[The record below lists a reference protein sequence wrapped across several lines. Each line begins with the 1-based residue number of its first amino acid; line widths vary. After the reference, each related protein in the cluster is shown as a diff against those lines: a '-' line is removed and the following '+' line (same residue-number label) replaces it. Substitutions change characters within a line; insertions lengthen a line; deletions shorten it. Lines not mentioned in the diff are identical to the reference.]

1 MEQWNCSSGAIIITI
16 PISYGGCPRESIRR
30 LPGWVRIVT
39 VCVYSAH
46 TSEPLLI
53 RLRRPYLPICD
64 KPPACLPYGLSS
76 VTSREAWR
84 PIYISSGALELLSSL
99 VLVFFNIIRRCT
111 SAAVAQS
118 SPSHYMPYKETP
130 EGWCTIETMQKFRR
144 QTILRLLSYV
154 RIDKVDEV
162 PLEILSE
169 TIIGWAA

>member
-1 MEQWNCSSGAIIITI
+1 MLFRS
-16 PISYGGCPRESIRR
+16 
-30 LPGWVRIVT
+30 
-39 VCVYSAH
+39 CVYSAH

-130 EGWCTIETMQKFRR
+130 EGWCTIETMRKFRR
-144 QTILRLLSYV
+144 TNNV
-154 RIDKVDEV
+154 TF
-162 PLEILSE
+162 
-169 TIIGWAA
+169 TIIRKNRQSRRGTVGDLE